1 MEVKKLAKKK
11 KVDKTII
18 YYVLGGAALGAIAGY
33 VAKKVGVKNIL
44 DALKAKKI
52 IPENILNIIS
62 DFTGN
67 VSREDFDVIEDI
79 DDENLD

>member
-33 VAKKVGVKNIL
+33 VAKKVGVKNIVN
-44 DALKAKKI
+44 ALKAKKI